1 MSPLRSWLERLLGH
15 GEEIEP
21 DPETIVEAAY
31 VRYPATNVVMTELA
45 AAGIQASAADEREQG
60 GEGPVTHSRIL
71 VRYADVGAAREVI
84 DDVTTTG

>member
-15 GEEIEP
+15 GEDVEP
-21 DPETIVEAAY
+21 DPDAIVEAAY
-31 VRYPATNVVMTELA
+31 IPYPVTNIVLTHLED
-45 AAGIQASAADEREQG
+45 AGIRASAADEREQG